1 MSKLPLFLLLAS
13 AAVPAFAAPGDDD
26 RSNGRHH
33 RNADATEE
41 SASQPER
48 VRETQRSDTNDSE
61 QRSLRT
67 QRADSGKAGQ
77 QDAMERNPA
86 RYERQGERRAEAA
99 ASQPNNGDGAR
110 NWRRN
115 RDGNNQAQSGSWQPR
130 DRHVRTIPDT
140 NPTEARDGRRGS
152 GEVARTFTGRSRPD
166 YRNGNYS
173 RWTNNWRNDRR
184 YDWTHYRNSHRSI
197 FRLGNYYDP
206 FGWSYRR
213 WSIGSMLYP
222 SYYGSDYWLNDP
234 WQYRLPPAYG
244 PYRWVRYWD
253 DALLVNIYTG
263 QVVDVLHNFFW

>member
-48 VRETQRSDTNDSE
+48 VRETQRSDTMTASSA
-61 QRSLRT
+61 RSGPSGRT
-67 QRADSGKAGQ
+67 AARQASRMRWSAILPVTSDRASGAPRRPR
-77 QDAMERNPA
+77 ASRTMVMAPA
-86 RYERQGERRAEAA
+86 TGAA
-99 ASQPNNGDGAR
+99 TATR
-110 NWRRN
+110 
-115 RDGNNQAQSGSWQPR
+115 NNQAQSGSWQPR

-263 QVVDVLHNFFW
+263 QVADVLHNFFW